1 MSSGISSLKPAKTH
15 TAAFPGAP
23 LSQLDRTPSAVQ
35 TVDRQAGE
43 DSQADGFPP
52 VSGGA
57 PGPHR
62 NQLSQPLG
70 SAAPSFSG
78 QQLCP
83 DGLRKV
89 TNCTRLT
96 SRPSRCWSLTSP
108 SSTPSGRRRAPLP
121 LLPARGPALGPD
133 WSPHQS

>member
-43 DSQADGFPP
+43 DSQADGFPL

-57 PGPHR
+57 PGP
-62 NQLSQPLG
+62 
-70 SAAPSFSG
+70 
-78 QQLCP
+78 QQEPAL
-83 DGLRKV
+83 
-89 TNCTRLT
+89 
-96 SRPSRCWSLTSP
+96 
-108 SSTPSGRRRAPLP
+108 STPGLSSALILRPAALP
-121 LLPARGPALGPD
+121 
-133 WSPHQS
+133 